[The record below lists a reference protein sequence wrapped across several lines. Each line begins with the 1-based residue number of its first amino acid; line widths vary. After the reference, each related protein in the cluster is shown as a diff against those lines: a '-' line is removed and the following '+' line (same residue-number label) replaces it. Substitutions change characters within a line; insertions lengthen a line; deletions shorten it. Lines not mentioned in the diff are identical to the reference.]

1 MITLI
6 LLLILILII
15 IWTAYS
21 YLDRSFIDKYK
32 NTFDMCCFFIIEP
45 SLFYYDIS
53 IQVCCIIGVP
63 CAIIC
68 IYSHFHKPQKLA
80 QLSAYLFS
88 ENYLFWATPF
98 TISKIFSCSK
108 LTSDFIVSIIASIL
122 LLAYWSFTRLY
133 KQKHISSKNNE

>member
-6 LLLILILII
+6 LLFILILVI

-21 YLDRSFIDKYK
+21 YLDKSFIDKYK
-32 NTFDMCCFFIIEP
+32 NTFDMCCLFIIEP
-45 SLFYYDIS
+45 CLFYYNIS
-53 IQVCCIIGVP
+53 IQACCIIGVP

-80 QLSAYLFS
+80 LLSAYLFS

-98 TISKIFSCSK
+98 AISKIFSCSK
-108 LTSDFIVSIIASIL
+108 ITSDFIVAIIASIL
-122 LLAYWSFTRLY
+122 LLAYWSFTRLQ
-133 KQKHISSKNNE
+133 KLKHISSKSNE